1 LIQCFPLILLKESL
15 MGLSYGIDLRERVV
29 AAIEAGLTHRQAGAR
44 FCVAVSTAGNWH
56 RLSRK
61 NGSVAPAKQGQPSR
75 SKLDQHE
82 ITILGMIE
90 DRKDIALH
98 EIAEQLA
105 KNHGVKA
112 ATSTVFQFL
121 AKRGVTFKKRQAM
134 PVSSKDRMCLSA
146 G

>member
-1 LIQCFPLILLKESL
+1 
-15 MGLSYGIDLRERVV
+15 MGLAYGIDLRKRVV

-75 SKLDQHE
+75 SKLDPHE
-82 ITILGMIE
+82 LTILGMIE

-121 AKRGVTFKKRQAM
+121 AKRGVTFKKRQAT

>member
-1 LIQCFPLILLKESL
+1 
-15 MGLSYGIDLRERVV
+15 MGLAYGIDLRERVV
-29 AAIEAGLTHRQAGAR
+29 AAIESGLTHRQAGER

-61 NGSVAPAKQGQPSR
+61 NGSVAPAKQGQPTG
-75 SKLDQHE
+75 SKLDPHE
-82 ITILGMIE
+82 TTILGMIE

-105 KNHGVKA
+105 QNHGVQA
-112 ATSTVFQFL
+112 APSTVYQFL
-121 AKRGVTFKKRQAM
+121 AKRGITFKKRQAM

-146 G
+146 E

>member
-1 LIQCFPLILLKESL
+1 LILLKEGL
-15 MGLSYGIDLRERVV
+15 MGLAYGIDLRKRVV

-56 RLSRK
+56 RLSRR
-61 NGSVAPAKQGQPSR
+61 NGSVAPAKQGQPSH
-75 SKLDQHE
+75 SKLDPHE
-82 ITILGMIE
+82 KAILAMIE

-105 KNHGVKA
+105 QKHGVKA

-121 AKRGVTFKKRQAM
+121 ARRGMTFKKRQAM
-134 PVSSKDRMCLSA
+134 PVSNKGRMCLSA

>member
-1 LIQCFPLILLKESL
+1 
-15 MGLSYGIDLRERVV
+15 MGLAYGIDLRERVV

-44 FCVAVSTAGNWH
+44 FSVAVSTAGNWH

-61 NGSVAPAKQGQPSR
+61 NGSLAPAKQGQPTR
-75 SKLDQHE
+75 SKLDPHE
-82 ITILGMIE
+82 TNILAMIE
-90 DRKDIALH
+90 NRKDIALH

-105 KNHGVKA
+105 QKHGVKA

-121 AKRGVTFKKRQAM
+121 AKRGITFKKRRAM
-134 PVSSKDRMCLSA
+134 PASSKGPMCLNA

>member
-1 LIQCFPLILLKESL
+1 
-15 MGLSYGIDLRERVV
+15 MGFAYGIDLRERVV
-29 AAIEAGLTHRQAGAR
+29 AAIEDGFTHRQAGER
-44 FCVAVSTAGNWH
+44 FCIAVSTAGNWH

-75 SKLDQHE
+75 SKLDPHE
-82 ITILGMIE
+82 ITILSMIE

-105 KNHGVKA
+105 QKHGVKA

-121 AKRGVTFKKRQAM
+121 AKRGMTFKKRQAM
-134 PVSSKDRMCLSA
+134 PVSSKGRMCLNA